1 MRLRGAGLALVCL
14 LGALASPPAPVR
26 AAPPVTPVLKLPARP
41 ADAMGGAEFIRRTRG
56 MSPGERDQAVVAEIE
71 RGNVPSFLKRLRPV
85 TVNAQGND
93 GRAVTAT
100 VWVTPDY
107 LAIGSDDDFFYV
119 PLNYYSAT
127 RIAARLG
134 CVLPTPRIVDAIYD
148 QSVHRL
154 KPAPLPAGPL
164 MATNLYMAEHKEK
177 VDAQRRGF
185 APGELISGHK
195 KDLVLTNRLARMP
208 GRVAIYGWHL
218 ATGRPIQPLSLVH
231 GARYVDYSHG
241 LRLVASLVDIGGVER
256 SIYDALQDSKLA
268 SALTDEGV
276 TRNAWGLMHPP
287 LPPAVTP
294 TGTLGPERG
303 SDRVGDHFSR

>member
-1 MRLRGAGLALVCL
+1 MSNLRLLIAGVVFVCL
-14 LGALASPPAPVR
+14 LGAASPPASVH

-41 ADAMGGAEFIRRTRG
+41 ADAMGGAEFIRRTSG

-71 RGNVPSFLKRLRPV
+71 RGNVPSFLQRLTPV
-85 TVNAQGND
+85 TVNAQASD
-93 GRAVTAT
+93 GRGLTAT

-127 RIAARLG
+127 LIAARLG

-148 QSVHRL
+148 QSIHRL

-164 MATNLYMAEHKEK
+164 MGTNLYMAEHKQR

-185 APGELISGHK
+185 APGGLIAGHK
-195 KDLVLTNRLARMP
+195 KDLVLTNRLAQMP

-241 LRLVASLVDIGGVER
+241 LRLVASVVDIGGVER
-256 SIYDALQDSKLA
+256 SIYDALEDSTLA
-268 SALTDEGV
+268 SALTREGV
-276 TRNAWGLMHPP
+276 TPNAWGLMHPQ
-287 LPPAVTP
+287 PPANRAP
-294 TGTLGPERG
+294 AGTLELSG
-303 SDRVGDHFSR
+303 H